1 MAEPE
6 RTIIFRVSWLCD
18 EADKCLKTIVKNIHK
33 TCVKFGRKENGYI
46 NYADRANF
54 GESVRMAD
62 AMIAQS
68 VVLCN
73 L

>member
-18 EADKCLKTIVKNIHK
+18 EVDKGLKTIMKNIRE

-46 NYADRANF
+46 NYADKAYF
-54 GESVRMAD
+54 GGSVRMAD